1 MAVIFVLFSFFVLSL
16 FFLSLNG
23 TIYLYKYSIIIVR
36 CEDLLL
42 GPQSKVQRGIK
53 GDAFSEGM

>member
-1 MAVIFVLFSFFVLSL
+1 MAVIFVLFSFFVLSP

-23 TIYLYKYSIIIVR
+23 TILYKYSIIIVR

-42 GPQSKVQRGIK
+42 GPQSKVQRGLK